1 MERVKYIKFTTE
13 EFMLDKEFVCW
24 ILYPDK
30 KRDLFWQS
38 FLEDYPEKGEQ
49 ISNAAL
55 IIRSLRPIENEITE
69 RKLNSIFRTI
79 NIHERSK
86 ILIGARW
93 MRYAAGI
100 ALLITTGTLLWL
112 SLRVNHSFP
121 VEADNS
127 TRLKGKVIFSNGLI
141 REFETEK
148 TIITQTSSGKLT
160 INNDTVDLNNST
172 TELAQ
177 RKDVEN
183 EVAMNQIIIPYGKR
197 SEITLADGTHIW
209 LNSGSQLSYPSRF
222 KTNSREVYLTGE
234 AFFDVTADAN
244 KPFYVMTHDFKIKV
258 LGTKFNVSSYSEDRT
273 IQTVLLKGKVSAGKN
288 KLFAETIDL
297 YPGERI
303 VYDKEGDSIAK
314 GKVDVQLYTSWINGY
329 LIFDNEPTTEVF
341 KKLERYYN
349 QRIISSGELSGNTF
363 SGKLD
368 LKDNIKDVLENIS
381 FASSVKVTEEN
392 GSFIIK

>member
-24 ILYPDK
+24 ILSPDK

-79 NIHERSK
+79 NIHKRSK
-86 ILIGARW
+86 ILIGTRW

-127 TRLKGKVIFSNGLI
+127 TRLKGKVIFSNGLTW
-141 REFETEK
+141 EFETEK

-244 KPFYVMTHDFKIKV
+244 KPFYVMTRDFKIKV

-303 VYDKEGDSIAK
+303 VYDKEVDSIAK
-314 GKVDVQLYTSWINGY
+314 EKVDVQLYTSWINGY
-329 LIFDNEPTTEVF
+329 LIFDNEPTIEVF

>member
-1 MERVKYIKFTTE
+1 MERKKYIKFTTE
-13 EFMLDKEFVCW
+13 EFILDKEFVCW
-24 ILYPDK
+24 ILTPDK
-30 KRDLFWQS
+30 KSNLFWHS
-38 FLEDYPEKGEQ
+38 FLEDYPEQGEQ

-55 IIRSLRPIENEITE
+55 IIRSLRPIEPEITE
-69 RKLNSIFRTI
+69 RKLDTLFQTI
-79 NIHERSK
+79 KYHEKSKKIYNI
-86 ILIGARW
+86 RW
-93 MRYAAGI
+93 MRYAAGV

-112 SLRVNHSFP
+112 SLRMNHPFP

-127 TRLKGKVIFSNGLI
+127 TKLKGKVIFSNGLT

-148 TIITQTSSGKLT
+148 TIIRQTASGKLT
-160 INNDTVDLNNST
+160 INNDTIDINNSS

-177 RKDVEN
+177 RKELAN

-222 KTNSREVYLTGE
+222 KTNSREVYLAGE
-234 AFFDVTADAN
+234 AFFDVTADAS
-244 KPFYVMTHDFKIKV
+244 KPFYVVTRDFKIKV

-273 IQTVLLKGKVSAGKN
+273 VQTVLLKGKVSAGKN
-288 KLFAETIDL
+288 KLFAETVDL

-303 VYDKEGDSIAK
+303 VYDKAEDSLAK

-349 QRIISSGELSGNTF
+349 QRIIASEGLIGNTF